1 MRLNNK
7 TNMTNK
13 FQNKYRIP
21 SARLQ
26 NWDYGSNAAYFVTIC
41 TQNRECFLG
50 DILDGIM
57 ELSEIGEMAE
67 KYWLEIPNH
76 FPFIFLDCYI
86 IMPNHIHGIIEIKCR
101 DAKFCVSTGNENKFG
116 PQSKNLASIIRGFK
130 TGVKKYATINKINF
144 VWQKSFYEHIIRGE
158 NDLNRVREYIRLNPL
173 NWKGD
178 RNNREY

>member
-1 MRLNNK
+1 MF
-7 TNMTNK
+7 K
-13 FQNKYRIP
+13 FNSELYQEKYRIK
-21 SARLQ
+21 SIRLP
-26 NWDYGSNAAYFVTIC
+26 NWDYSNPGYYAVTIC
-41 TQNRECFLG
+41 TKDKIEYFGKIKNGKMYLNQLG
-50 DILDGIM
+50 KIV
-57 ELSEIGEMAE
+57 E
-67 KYWLEIPNH
+67 KCWLEIPNH